1 MTKISIS
8 LAQMHIE
15 LAQPDA
21 NLEQAIGFVKQA
33 SANRSDLIL
42 FPELWSSGYDLK
54 NAEKYIPVNAAIL
67 EVLSGLAVSEKI
79 AIGGSVLEKVAGQY
93 YNTFY
98 LIGKDGLV
106 LAKYSKIHLFRLMN
120 EDRWL
125 QAGSQPQAANFSWGL
140 AGMAVCYD
148 LRFPELFRHYALA
161 NAKLICLPS
170 EWPIIRIQHWKVLL
184 QARAIENQ
192 MFVAAVNSVGQTG
205 KETFGGASA
214 IISPWGEV
222 LAEGNSQDESL
233 LSAEVDF
240 DEFDRVRQTIPVF
253 QDRRPE
259 LYRLSGIGEK
269 INRDAGDKGDE
280 EKKNLLKSPPS
291 PSSL

>member
-1 MTKISIS
+1 MVSGWNIFIIIHCMTKISIS

-15 LAQPDA
+15 LGQPDA

-125 QAGSQPQAANFSWGL
+125 QAGSQPQMANFSWGL

-170 EWPIIRIQHWKVLL
+170 EWPIIRIKHWKVLL

-205 KETFGGASA
+205 KETFGGVSA

-259 LYRLSGIGEK
+259 LYRLSG
-269 INRDAGDKGDE
+269 
-280 EKKNLLKSPPS
+280 S
-291 PSSL
+291 

>member
-1 MTKISIS
+1 MGKTLSIVMPYWNFFIIIHAMTKISIS

-21 NLEQAIGFVKQA
+21 NLETAIGFVKQA
-33 SANRSDLIL
+33 SAGHSDLIL

-54 NAEKYIPVNAAIL
+54 HAGKYVPVNASVL

-79 AIGGSVLEKVAGQY
+79 AIGGSLLEEVAGQF

-98 LIGKDGLV
+98 LIGIDGQL

-125 QAGSQPQAANFSWGL
+125 QGGSQSQMASFPWGA
-140 AGMAVCYD
+140 AGMAICYD
-148 LRFPELFRHYALA
+148 LRFPELFRHYALQ

-170 EWPIIRIQHWKVLL
+170 EWPSVRIQHWKVLL

-192 MFVAAVNSVGQTG
+192 MFVAAVNNVGQTG
-205 KETFGGASA
+205 SETFGGASA

-222 LAEGNSQDESL
+222 LAEGNGQDESL

-240 DEFDRVRQTIPVF
+240 DEVARIRQTIPVF
-253 QDRRPE
+253 QDRRPD
-259 LYRLSGIGEK
+259 LYQLSG
-269 INRDAGDKGDE
+269 
-280 EKKNLLKSPPS
+280 
-291 PSSL
+291 

>member
-21 NLEQAIGFVKQA
+21 NLETAIGLVKQA
-33 SANRSDLIL
+33 SAGHSDLIL

-54 NAEKYIPVNAAIL
+54 NAEKYILVNASIL
-67 EVLSGLAVSEKI
+67 AVLSGLAVSEKI
-79 AIGGSVLEKVAGQY
+79 AIGGSLLEEVAGQF

-98 LIGKDGLV
+98 LIGKDGQV
-106 LAKYSKIHLFRLMN
+106 MAKYSKIHLFRLMN

-125 QAGSQPQAANFSWGL
+125 HGGNQPQMASFPWGL
-140 AGMAVCYD
+140 AGMAICYD
-148 LRFPELFRHYALA
+148 LRFPELFRHYALE

-170 EWPIIRIQHWKVLL
+170 EWPSVRIQHWKVLL

-192 MFVAAVNSVGQTG
+192 IFVAAVNSVGHTG

-214 IISPWGEV
+214 IIAPWGEI
-222 LAEGNSQDESL
+222 LAEGNGQDESL

-240 DEFDRVRQTIPVF
+240 DEVERVRQTIPIF
-253 QDRRPE
+253 QDRRPD
-259 LYRLSGIGEK
+259 LYQLSGK
-269 INRDAGDKGDE
+269 
-280 EKKNLLKSPPS
+280 
-291 PSSL
+291 

>member
-1 MTKISIS
+1 MAKISIS

-21 NLEQAIGFVKQA
+21 NLETAIGFVKQA
-33 SANRSDLIL
+33 SASRSDLIL

-54 NAEKYIPVNAAIL
+54 NAERYIPVNASVL
-67 EVLSGLAVSEKI
+67 EVLSELAVSENI
-79 AIGGSVLEKVAGQY
+79 AIGGSLLEKIAGQF

-98 LIGKDGLV
+98 LIGQDGQV

-125 QAGSQPQAANFSWGL
+125 QGGRQAQVANFPWGA
-140 AGMAVCYD
+140 AGMAICYD
-148 LRFPELFRHYALA
+148 LRFPELFRHYALQ

-170 EWPIIRIQHWKVLL
+170 EWPSVRIQHWQVLL

-192 MFVAAVNSVGQTG
+192 IFVAAVNSVGQTG

-214 IISPWGEV
+214 IISPWGEA
-222 LAEGNSQDESL
+222 LAEGNCQDESL
-233 LSAEVDF
+233 LSAEIDF
-240 DEFDRVRQTIPVF
+240 DEVERVRQTIPIF

-259 LYRLSGIGEK
+259 LYRLSGT
-269 INRDAGDKGDE
+269 
-280 EKKNLLKSPPS
+280 
-291 PSSL
+291 

>member
-21 NLEQAIGFVKQA
+21 NLETAIGFVKQA
-33 SANRSDLIL
+33 SADRSDLVL

-54 NAEKYIPVNAAIL
+54 NAEKYIPVNASIL
-67 EVLSGLAVSEKI
+67 EVLAGLAISEKI
-79 AIGGSVLEKVAGQY
+79 AIGGSLLEQVAGQF

-98 LIGKDGLV
+98 LIGKDGQL

-125 QAGSQPQAANFSWGL
+125 QAGSQSQMASFPWGA
-140 AGMAVCYD
+140 AGMAICYD
-148 LRFPELFRHYALA
+148 LRFPELFRHYALD

-170 EWPIIRIQHWKVLL
+170 EWPSVRIQHWKVLL

-192 MFVAAVNSVGQTG
+192 MFVAAVNNVGQTG

-214 IISPWGEV
+214 IISPWGEL
-222 LAEGNSQDESL
+222 LAEGDSQSESL
-233 LSAEVDF
+233 LTAEVDF
-240 DEFDRVRQTIPVF
+240 DEVERTRQTIPVF

-259 LYRLSGIGEK
+259 LYQLSG
-269 INRDAGDKGDE
+269 N
-280 EKKNLLKSPPS
+280 
-291 PSSL
+291 

>member
-21 NLEQAIGFVKQA
+21 NLETAIGLVKQA
-33 SANRSDLIL
+33 SAGHSDLIL

-54 NAEKYIPVNAAIL
+54 NAEKYILVNASIL
-67 EVLSGLAVSEKI
+67 KVLSGLAVSEKI
-79 AIGGSVLEKVAGQY
+79 AIGGSLLENVAGQF

-98 LIGKDGLV
+98 LIGKDGQV
-106 LAKYSKIHLFRLMN
+106 MAKYSKIHLFRLMN

-125 QAGSQPQAANFSWGL
+125 HGGNQPQMASFPWGL
-140 AGMAVCYD
+140 AGMAICYD
-148 LRFPELFRHYALA
+148 LRFPELFRHYALE

-170 EWPIIRIQHWKVLL
+170 EWPSVRIQHWKVLL

-192 MFVAAVNSVGQTG
+192 IFVAAVNSVGHTG

-214 IISPWGEV
+214 IIAPWGEI
-222 LAEGNSQDESL
+222 LAEGNGQDESL

-240 DEFDRVRQTIPVF
+240 DEVERVRQTIPIF
-253 QDRRPE
+253 QDRRPD
-259 LYRLSGIGEK
+259 LYQLSGK
-269 INRDAGDKGDE
+269 
-280 EKKNLLKSPPS
+280 
-291 PSSL
+291 

>member
-1 MTKISIS
+1 MTIISIS

-21 NLEQAIGFVKQA
+21 NLEQAIRFIKQA
-33 SANRSDLIL
+33 SANHSDLIL

-54 NAEKYIPVNAAIL
+54 NAAKYIPLNASVL

-79 AIGGSVLEKVAGQY
+79 AIGGSLLEQVAGQF

-98 LIGKDGLV
+98 LVGQDGHI

-125 QAGSQPQAANFSWGL
+125 QAGSQPQLANFPWGL
-140 AGMAVCYD
+140 AGMAICYD
-148 LRFPELFRHYALA
+148 LRFPELFRHYALQ

-170 EWPIIRIQHWKVLL
+170 EWPSIRIQHWKVLL

-192 MFVAAVNSVGQTG
+192 IFVAAINSVGQTG
-205 KETFGGASA
+205 KETFGGSSA

-222 LAEGNSQDESL
+222 LAEGNRQDEDL
-233 LSAEVDF
+233 LSAAIDLDEV
-240 DEFDRVRQTIPVF
+240 ERVRQTIPIF

-259 LYRLSGIGEK
+259 LYQL
-269 INRDAGDKGDE
+269 
-280 EKKNLLKSPPS
+280 
-291 PSSL
+291 

>member
-54 NAEKYIPVNAAIL
+54 HADRYVPVNASVL

-79 AIGGSVLEKVAGQY
+79 AIGGSLLEKVSGQF

-98 LIGKDGLV
+98 LIDQTGQII
-106 LAKYSKIHLFRLMN
+106 AKYRKIHLFRLMN

-125 QAGSQPQAANFSWGL
+125 QAGDQPQSANLHWGT
-140 AGMAVCYD
+140 AGMAICYD
-148 LRFPELFRHYALA
+148 LRFPELFRHYALENA
-161 NAKLICLPS
+161 NLICLPS
-170 EWPIIRIQHWKVLL
+170 EWPSVRINHWKVLL

-192 MFVAAVNSVGQTG
+192 LFVAAVNSVGQTG
-205 KETFGGASA
+205 VETFGGASA
-214 IISPWGEV
+214 IVSPWGDV
-222 LAEGNSQDESL
+222 LAEGDSQSETL
-233 LSAEVDF
+233 LTAEIDF
-240 DEFDRVRQTIPVF
+240 DQVERIRQTIPIF
-253 QDRRPE
+253 QDRRPD
-259 LYRLSGIGEK
+259 LYRLS
-269 INRDAGDKGDE
+269 
-280 EKKNLLKSPPS
+280 
-291 PSSL
+291 

>member
-33 SANRSDLIL
+33 SANRSDMIM

-54 NAEKYIPVNAAIL
+54 HADRYGPVNDYVL
-67 EVLSGLAVSEKI
+67 EILSGLAVSEKI
-79 AIGGSVLEKVAGQY
+79 AIGGSLLEKADGQF

-98 LIGKDGLV
+98 FIDKTGQVLGK
-106 LAKYSKIHLFRLMN
+106 YRKIHLFRLMN

-125 QAGSQPQAANFSWGL
+125 RAGNQPQVVNFPWGM
-140 AGMAVCYD
+140 AGMAICYD
-148 LRFPELFRHYALA
+148 LRFPELFRHYALGNA
-161 NAKLICLPS
+161 NIICLPS
-170 EWPIIRIQHWKVLL
+170 EWPSKRINHWKVLL

-192 MFVAAVNSVGQTG
+192 MFIAAVNSVGQTG
-205 KETFGGASA
+205 DETFGGASA

-222 LAEGNSQDESL
+222 LAEGDSQAEAL
-233 LSAEVDF
+233 LTAEVDL
-240 DEFDRVRQTIPVF
+240 DQVERVRQMIPIF
-253 QDRRPE
+253 QDRRPDIYQ
-259 LYRLSGIGEK
+259 L
-269 INRDAGDKGDE
+269 
-280 EKKNLLKSPPS
+280 
-291 PSSL
+291 